1 MSIRK
6 NAAKKI
12 ALFVFIIGIFQFA
25 DAGYS
30 MTPLITILEP
40 SKNIT
45 SAEVVIKFEKGDAKV
60 PVAVELKVKGRE
72 VSRDGLKLLY
82 PEDKGADNFV
92 VYPAQIVL
100 LPGES
105 QRVQIKWVGEAI
117 PKKEIAYGLIAEQA
131 PVKLG
136 DEENARIKAEGRL
149 IMLLRYE
156 GVVVVRPADVRPNTV
171 VDSVGTKVDSVGAT
185 RLVLVFSNKGT
196 ALQKFSGMTLH
207 VTPLDKNNKMII
219 NKSVEYKPVLN
230 PDQTKHSI
238 FAGFSR
244 KIDVA
249 WPDKLSVGPVKVSV
263 EFETEK

>member
-6 NAAKKI
+6 NAVKKI
-12 ALFVFIIGIFQFA
+12 SLFVFIIGISQFA

-45 SAEVVIKFEKGDAKV
+45 SAEVVIKFEKGDAKI
-60 PVAVELKVKGRE
+60 PIAVELKVKGRE
-72 VSRDGLKLLY
+72 VSRDGSKIIY
-82 PEDKGADNFV
+82 WEDKSTDNFV
-92 VYPAQIVL
+92 VYPSQIVL

-105 QRVQIKWVGEAI
+105 QRVQIKWVGDAI

-149 IMLLRYE
+149 IMLLKYE
-156 GVVVVRPADVRPNTV
+156 GVVVVRPAGVRPNTV
-171 VDSVGTKVDSVGAT
+171 VDSVGSKVDSTGAT
-185 RLVLVFSNKGT
+185 RLVLVLSNKGT
-196 ALQKFSGMTLH
+196 ALQKFFGMKLH
-207 VTPLDKNNKMII
+207 VTPLDKNNKMVM
-219 NKSVEYKPVLN
+219 NKSVEYKPVLK
-230 PDQTKHSI
+230 PEQTKHSI
-238 FAGFSR
+238 FAGFCR

-249 WPDKLSVGPVKVSV
+249 WPDKLPVGPVNVLA
-263 EFETEK
+263 EFETVK